1 MMVRAKTDSE
11 RRYEAAQADL
21 AAAEKAV
28 SAAERITANHPAK
41 IEAKRRQLADLS
53 NTMHHADSD
62 QNSRANRGEKKARY
76 ESDKAQL
83 ERELSEAQATLA
95 DARGAAQTA
104 RSRASQAAASFTVER
119 DRAVMD
125 AEAQKTELAIQ
136 SHDLAERKF
145 AQAEKDKM
153 EAAKTQLAKAEA
165 DGKTTLE
172 VERYRAKATAA
183 TLQFEW
189 QQRRELEEY
198 TAKNRASEIAL
209 SNSHE
214 IKLAQLQGTI
224 AREHSELS
232 HGQALEIIKAN
243 EISDIGRIVANG
255 KEHRLN
261 VTHETNEDIRK
272 AVELMALATQKGIT
286 DTLNA
291 AKLLVLKHY
300 LRKDE
305 MSHALKIGQEARAD
319 ELDSVAADMAEIAR
333 WRASRAKPKSDFDQS
348 DP

>member
-1 MMVRAKTDSE
+1 MVRSKTDSE
-11 RRYEAAQADL
+11 RRYEAAQVEL

-28 SAAERITANHPAK
+28 SAAERITASHPSK
-41 IEAKRRQLADLS
+41 IETKRRQLADLN
-53 NTMHHADSD
+53 NTMHYAESD
-62 QNSRANRGEKKARY
+62 QNSRANRAEKKARL

-83 ERELSEAQATLA
+83 ERELNEAQTTLA
-95 DARGAAQTA
+95 EARDAAQTA
-104 RSRASQAAASFTVER
+104 RNHASQSAASFTVER

-125 AEAQKTELAIQ
+125 AEAQKAELAMQ

-198 TAKNRASEIAL
+198 TAQNRANEIAV
-209 SNSHE
+209 SNGHE
-214 IKLAQLQGTI
+214 IELAQIHGTI
-224 AREHSELS
+224 AREQSELS

-243 EISDIGRIVANG
+243 EISDIGRIIANG

-272 AVELMALATQKGIT
+272 AMEIMALTTQKSIT

-305 MSHALKIGQEARAD
+305 MSHALEIGQDARAE

-333 WRASRAKPKSDFDQS
+333 WQANREKSKPDFEE
-348 DP
+348 PNN

>member
-1 MMVRAKTDSE
+1 MVRAKTDSE
-11 RRYEAAQADL
+11 RCYEAAQAEL
-21 AAAEKAV
+21 VAAEKTA
-28 SAAERITANHPAK
+28 SAAERITASHPAK
-41 IEAKRRQLADLS
+41 IEAKRRQLADLN
-53 NTMHHADSD
+53 NTIHHADSN
-62 QNSRANRGEKKARY
+62 QNSRANRGEKKLRF

-83 ERELSEAQATLA
+83 EQELNEARTTLT
-95 DARGAAQTA
+95 DARNAARTA
-104 RSRASQAAASFTVER
+104 RTRASQAAARFTIER
-119 DRAVMD
+119 DRAIMD
-125 AEAQKTELAIQ
+125 SEAQKAELAVQ

-153 EAAKTQLAKAEA
+153 ETAKTQLAKAEA
-165 DGKTTLE
+165 DGQTTLE

-198 TAKNRASEIAL
+198 NAQNRASEIAV
-209 SNSHE
+209 SNGHE
-214 IKLAQLQGTI
+214 IELATLQGKI
-224 AREHSELS
+224 VRESSILS

-243 EISDIGRIVANG
+243 EMSDIGRIVANG

-272 AVELMALATQKGIT
+272 AVEMMILATQKGT
-286 DTLNA
+286 SDTLNA
-291 AKLLVLKHY
+291 AKLLILKHY

-319 ELDSVAADMAEIAR
+319 ELDSVAADMAEISR
-333 WRASRAKPKSDFDQS
+333 WRADREKPDFEKYD
-348 DP
+348 